1 MAAPHDV
8 IVKVGLTADQFIFM
22 RDEAEALGLSH
33 SAYLRLLVNQ
43 QRRSCALSQL
53 SDSDGVSDMTKTGLD
68 RSVGKT
74 LHD

>member
-8 IVKVGLTADQFIFM
+8 IVKVGFTADQFIFM
-22 RDEAEALGLSH
+22 RDEAEALGL

-68 RSVGKT
+68 RS
-74 LHD
+74 